1 LRLSRQHE
9 SLALYSKEEAPMA
22 KKAAKKTKKQVA
34 KKSPAKKVKAPVAK
48 KGTAKA
54 AASPKKK
61 PAGSPAP
68 GSTAKAVGA
77 SGLHVVRAGEQI
89 AENVEGHAARADSPE
104 FVSARNALH
113 KILAEVKQQTGKPFY
128 YGDQPVQAHH
138 GGSIWVHDG
147 SNWRMYQNL
156 AGIEWSGQFAA
167 DPQKVDV
174 LRQNAKALVDRFPA
188 TLGKLKDVGYT
199 DAEKILNTQITDMT
213 GVSLFV
219 DSLFNACVPL
229 PQPVHTGAITATNA
243 RAAGKH
249 TYPTPNDDTL
259 FFCRDDFQPFVYEPK
274 SKATYTVAPIAT
286 SGPDAR
292 KVRVLGVHTESTN
305 PVHIQRKKAIASGK
319 ALVLDASD
327 PIAKKAFGD
336 GS

>member
-1 LRLSRQHE
+1 
-9 SLALYSKEEAPMA
+9 MA
-22 KKAAKKTKKQVA
+22 KKAAKKTKKPAAKRSAGKKAALSALAVRA
-34 KKSPAKKVKAPVAK
+34 ASTKKS
-48 KGTAKA
+48 GSKA
-54 AASPKKK
+54 AKTAQSPQ
-61 PAGSPAP
+61 P

-77 SGLHVVRAGEQI
+77 SGLHIVRAGEQI

-113 KILAEVKQQTGKPFY
+113 KILAEIKQQTGKPFY
-128 YGDQPVQAHH
+128 YGDTPVQAHH

-147 SNWRMYQNL
+147 QNWRMYQNL

-167 DPQKVDV
+167 DPKKVDI
-174 LRQNAKALVDRFPA
+174 LRQNAKALVDHFPA

-199 DAEKILNTQITDMT
+199 DAEKVLSTPIVDMT

-229 PQPVHTGAITATNA
+229 PQPVHTGALTATDA

-259 FFCRDDFQPFVYEPK
+259 FFCRDDFQPFVYEAK
-274 SKATYTVAPIAT
+274 SKTTINVAPVAT

-292 KVRVLGVHTESTN
+292 KVRVLGVHTES
-305 PVHIQRKKAIASGK
+305 PHPLHIQRQKAIASGK
-319 ALVLDASD
+319 ALVLDAND
-327 PIAKKAFGD
+327 PIAKKAFGEQ
-336 GS
+336 

>member
-1 LRLSRQHE
+1 
-9 SLALYSKEEAPMA
+9 MA
-22 KKAAKKTKKQVA
+22 KTAARTAKRTAA
-34 KKSPAKKVKAPVAK
+34 KKSPARKAPAPAK
-48 KGTAKA
+48 KKSPAKSTGA
-54 AASPKKK
+54 I
-61 PAGSPAP
+61 AP

-77 SGLHVVRAGEQI
+77 SGLHVVRAGQQI
-89 AENVEGHAARADSPE
+89 LENVEGHAARADSPE

-113 KILAEVKQQTGKPFY
+113 KILAEIKQQTGKAFY
-128 YGDQPVQAHH
+128 YGDTPVQAHH

-167 DPQKVDV
+167 DPKKVDI
-174 LRQNAKALVDRFPA
+174 LRQNAKALVDHFPA

-199 DAEKILNTQITDMT
+199 DAEKILNTPIEDMT

-229 PQPVHTGAITATNA
+229 PQAVHTGAISATDT

-249 TYPTPNDDTL
+249 TYPTPNDDTI
-259 FFCRDDFQPFVYEPK
+259 FFCRDDFQAFVYEPK
-274 SKATYTVAPIAT
+274 NKSTYNVAPVAT

-305 PVHIQRKKAIASGK
+305 PLHVKRQKAIASGK
-319 ALVLDASD
+319 ALVLDADD
-327 PIAKKAFGD
+327 PIAKKAFGEKAP
-336 GS
+336 GLE